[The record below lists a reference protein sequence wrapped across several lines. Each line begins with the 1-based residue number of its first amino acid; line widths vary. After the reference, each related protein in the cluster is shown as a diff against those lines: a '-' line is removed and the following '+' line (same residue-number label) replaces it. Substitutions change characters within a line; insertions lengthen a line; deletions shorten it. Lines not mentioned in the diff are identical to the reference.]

1 MHFGATA
8 PLAQSD
14 INRMEDMVA
23 LNVVG
28 PMHLAYAAVPD
39 FVARGVGAVINIRC
53 GSRSC

>member
-23 LNVVG
+23 LNVVA